1 MNKLRR
7 LNLLLVLLIIFSSC
21 GSGGDLGKSSKG
33 ELVGI
38 KGKKYF
44 PEKPYGMVLIPG
56 GAFIMGKSDDDIAQV
71 NDAATKTVTVKSFY
85 MDDTEIT
92 NSEYRQFVMW
102 VRDSVIRHAL
112 AKEFQSDFING
123 LIKSNDD
130 ARYKY
135 LYKSQKDYIN
145 SLAEGQTF
153 DRNNW
158 NKVENLDMSVEL
170 DHFGPTY
177 NNRKGTYSKDS
188 IFNNTNDPRDKI
200 IGKQVSKRYANTIRK
215 FLLEEDENFTEFDFQ
230 WRANKFVYSEKY
242 SNLKGYLEAMKNGR
256 KMALDEIIDSTTGK
270 PKEKYTDE
278 GELIVKFI
286 EITKTGEIYRSFEQY
301 MKSSSEGDSLS
312 AVIKLDDEFVKKQ
325 YDISRRKYIYPKNVP
340 VYPDTL
346 VWWNDWEY
354 TNNRSM
360 FNNYF
365 HHDAF
370 SDYPVV
376 GVNWHQAKA
385 FCKWRTDTKNQYQK
399 SKKKKSIVPEF
410 RLPTEAEWEYA
421 ARGGLQGAMYP
432 WGGPYAKD
440 DKGCF
445 LANFKPMRGDYAID
459 AALYTV
465 EADAYPPNGYNLY
478 NMSGNVSEWIDSS
491 YEAEAYEFS
500 STLNPSV
507 NDEEN
512 KLKVVRGGSWKDVK
526 YFLQVGTRDF
536 QNADRSTSYTG
547 FRTVHDYLGSDMT
560 ANAMTNSAIK
570 KQNNKRSSI
579 K

>member
-145 SLAEGQTF
+145 SLGEGQTF

-188 IFNNTNDPRDKI
+188 IFNNTNSATDEK

-242 SNLKGYLEAMKNGR
+242 SDLKGYLEQMKKHR
-256 KMALDEIIDSTTGK
+256 KIAIENIKDV
-270 PKEKYTDE
+270 PNV
-278 GELIVKFI
+278 VKFE
-286 EITKTGEIYRSFEQY
+286 EITKAGEIYRTFAQY
-301 MKSSSEGDSLS
+301 QLRVPGDTMSGFT
-312 AVIKLDDEFVKKQ
+312 DEPAKTFTINDEYIQ
-325 YDISRRKYIYPKNVP
+325 ETYDISRSDYIYPKYVP

>member
-102 VRDSVIRHAL
+102 VRDSVIRYEL
-112 AKEFQSDFING
+112 ADEFLNDFLKGEIT
-123 LIKSNDD
+123 SNDD
-130 ARYKY
+130 PRFKY
-135 LYKSQKDYIN
+135 LFKSQKDYIN
-145 SLAEGQTF
+145 SLGEGQTF
-153 DRNNW
+153 DKNNW

-170 DHFGPTY
+170 NHFGPTY

-188 IFNNTNDPRDKI
+188 IFNNTNSATAEKM
-200 IGKQVSKRYANTIRK
+200 GEQVSKRYANTIRK

-242 SNLKGYLEAMKNGR
+242 SNLKGYLEQMKKFR
-256 KMALDEIIDSTTGK
+256 KIAIENIKDD
-270 PKEKYTDE
+270 P
-278 GELIVKFI
+278 IVKFQ
-286 EITKTGEIYRSFEQY
+286 EITKAGEIYRTFEQY
-301 MKSSSEGDSLS
+301 QLRVPSDTASGFT
-312 AVIKLDDEFVKKQ
+312 DEPVKTFTVNDEYIQ
-325 YDISRRKYIYPKNVP
+325 ESFDISRSDYIYPKYVP

-491 YEAEAYEFS
+491 YEPEAYEFS

-536 QNADRSTSYTG
+536 QNANRSTSYTG